1 MSVANTVLVVDDE
14 KNIVELARVYL
25 RNAGFQVEAAYDG
38 LEAIEKTRSVKPAIV
53 VLDLMLPELDGMEV
67 CRAIR
72 KESEVPI
79 IMLTA
84 RSDDM
89 DKIIGLEIGA
99 DDYLTKPFNPR
110 ELVAR
115 IKAVLRRSE
124 AGKRPPKVIEVGDM
138 RIDVL
143 GREAS
148 IAGVPVPLR
157 TKEFDLML
165 ALANNVGIAM
175 ARDRIL
181 NLVWGEDF
189 FGDQRTL
196 DVHVAWLRD
205 KISAS
210 TAKIVTVWGFGYKLI
225 VGEPA
230 KAAAVE
236 SKRA

>member
-1 MSVANTVLVVDDE
+1 
-14 KNIVELARVYL
+14 
-25 RNAGFQVEAAYDG
+25 
-38 LEAIEKTRSVKPAIV
+38 
-53 VLDLMLPELDGMEV
+53 
-67 CRAIR
+67 
-72 KESEVPI
+72 
-79 IMLTA
+79 
-84 RSDDM
+84 
-89 DKIIGLEIGA
+89 
-99 DDYLTKPFNPR
+99 
-110 ELVAR
+110 
-115 IKAVLRRSE
+115 
-124 AGKRPPKVIEVGDM
+124 M

-175 ARDRIL
+175 ARDRLL

-230 KAAAVE
+230 TAAAVE